1 MTVMTAPAPA
11 AAVAAPI
18 PTAVPA
24 ASPAAGPVWQ
34 PVCAVEDIWPDTGVC
49 ALLGGRQIAVFR
61 LADGGLHAIDNHD
74 PNSGANVL
82 WRGIVG
88 DLGGEPV
95 VASPIYK
102 HHYRLRDGG
111 CIENPDTP
119 LATHAVELRDGI
131 VWVEA

>member
-1 MTVMTAPAPA
+1 MTVMTAPAA
-11 AAVAAPI
+11 AAVAAH
-18 PTAVPA
+18 VPA
-24 ASPAAGPVWQ
+24 AAPAVAATAGPVWQ
-34 PVCAVEDIWPDTGVC
+34 PVCALDDIWPDTGVC
-49 ALLGGRQIAVFR
+49 ALLGGRQIAIFR
-61 LADGGLHAIDNHD
+61 LADDSLYAIDNHD

-88 DLGGEPV
+88 DRGGEPV

-102 HHYRLRDGG
+102 QHYRLRDGG

-119 LATHAVELRDGI
+119 LATWAVELRGGT